1 MTARHAELITAT
13 LSIATFLAIGTMW
26 IGHF

>member
-13 LSIATFLAIGTMW
+13 LSITTFLAVGAMW
-26 IGHF
+26 IGYF